1 MSNSSEDDTEFG
13 ESYKNIASESYKGFF
28 EHLKGSNNYIKKN

>member
-13 ESYKNIASESYKGFF
+13 ESYKNIDSESYKGF
-28 EHLKGSNNYIKKN
+28 LNI